1 MPCEQ
6 PALTPPALA
15 TPKATPPPAPAVA
28 SVLVSFDTWLAL
40 RFDTPEQRQGALRLI
55 ADHIADLQRGME
67 AKP

>member
-6 PALTPPALA
+6 LALTPPALA

-40 RFDTPEQRQGALRLI
+40 RFNTPEQRQGALRLI
-55 ADHIADLQRGME
+55 AAHVAERQRKME
-67 AKP
+67 AP